1 MDQMATERVCLKRPE
16 QALYR
21 ELQDDYG
28 LSKIESRALTER
40 VLDWSRE
47 NYKGERAY
55 NQIVRQVVRRGEKSG
70 KRIAECKLVSVV
82 LTLDCPEDVKIAGEQ
97 GIQYAREAK
106 IYRIAWE
113 AFNQGGTLSQE
124 DISDLLLISPKTVKR
139 ACIRLK
145 ERGLYLPTRGNTDD
159 IGPGISHK
167 SKIIELLI
175 KGYTYSEI
183 VAHTGHC
190 IESIRRYEDGFVKTV
205 YYHIQK
211 KPLNTIRI
219 LTNLSERVIGEY
231 IALYHKYDTDEYRSS
246 LTGMLTRF
254 HRFMTEGE
262 KNRGSDDK

>member
-16 QALYR
+16 WALYR

-40 VLDWSRE
+40 ILDWSRE
-47 NYKGERAY
+47 NHKGERAY
-55 NQIVRQVVRRGEKSG
+55 NQIVRQVVKRGEKSG
-70 KRIAECKLVSVV
+70 KRIAECRLVSVV
-82 LTLDCPEDVKIAGEQ
+82 LTLDCPEDVKIAQER
-97 GIQYAREAK
+97 GIQYARETK
-106 IYRIAWE
+106 IYRIVWE

-167 SKIIELLI
+167 SRIIELLI
-175 KGYTYSEI
+175 KGYVYSEI
-183 VAHTGHC
+183 VAYTGHC
-190 IESIRRYEDGFVKTV
+190 IESIRRYEDRFVKTV

-219 LTNLSERVIGEY
+219 LTNLSEKLIKEY

-246 LTGMLTRF
+246 LVKMLARF
-254 HRFMTEGE
+254 HRFMTDGE
-262 KNRGSDDK
+262 KRGE

>member
-1 MDQMATERVCLKRPE
+1 
-16 QALYR
+16 
-21 ELQDDYG
+21 
-28 LSKIESRALTER
+28 
-40 VLDWSRE
+40 
-47 NYKGERAY
+47 
-55 NQIVRQVVRRGEKSG
+55 
-70 KRIAECKLVSVV
+70 VV
-82 LTLDCPEDVKIAGEQ
+82 LTLDCAEDVKIAEDR
-97 GIQYAREAK
+97 GIQQARETK
-106 IYRIAWE
+106 IHRIAWE

-145 ERGLYLPTRGNTDD
+145 ERGLYLPTRGNIDD

-183 VAHTGHC
+183 VAYTGHC
-190 IESIRRYEDGFVKTV
+190 IESIRRYEDGFVKAV

-219 LTNLSERVIGEY
+219 LTNLSEKVIKEY
-231 IALYHKYDTDEYRSS
+231 TALYHKYDTDEYRSS
-246 LTGMLTRF
+246 LVKMLARF

-262 KNRGSDDK
+262 KKGGSDDK